1 MKIKWWGHSSFLI
14 TTDDGLKIL
23 TDPYNEDLP
32 YVRIDDKADY
42 VTVSHDHFDHNAVDL
57 LPGNPKVVD
66 NIEGLENNEIKIEGI
81 ASYHDDK
88 KGAERGQNIMFNFK
102 FNGKKLSH
110 LGDLGHP
117 LNKDQLKKLK
127 DVDYLLIP
135 VGGHYTINADQAYKI
150 IKQIKP
156 KVVVPMHYKTEIL
169 DFPIKGVDDFL
180 GYFSKENIKII
191 NNSELEIT
199 KLPEEQLV
207 YVLDYVK

>member
-1 MKIKWWGHSSFLI
+1 MKIKWWGHASFLI
-14 TTDDGLKIL
+14 TTDEGLKIL

-32 YVRIDDKADY
+32 YARIDDKADY
-42 VTVSHDHFDHNAVDL
+42 VTVSHEHFDHNAVDL
-57 LPGNPKVVD
+57 LPDNPKVIN
-66 NIEGLENNEIKIEGI
+66 NIKGLENNEIKVEGI

-88 KGAERGQNIMFNFK
+88 KGAERGQNIIFNFE
-102 FNGKKLSH
+102 FDGTKLSH

-117 LNKDQLKKLK
+117 LNEDQLKRLK

-135 VGGHYTINADQAYKI
+135 VGGNYTINADQAYKI

-156 KVVVPMHYKTEIL
+156 KVIIPMHYNTDIL

-180 GYFSKENIKII
+180 GNFSKENIKII

-199 KLPEEQLV
+199 NLPEEQLV